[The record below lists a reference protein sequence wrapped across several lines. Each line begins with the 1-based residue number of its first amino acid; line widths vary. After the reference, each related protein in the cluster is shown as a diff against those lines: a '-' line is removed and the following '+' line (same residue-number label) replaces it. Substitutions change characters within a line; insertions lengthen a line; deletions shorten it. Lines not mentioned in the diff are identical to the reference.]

1 MRGFLRS
8 YWSVLQAIGAV
19 ERLFGVALIAFIT
32 LAITVQVFTRYVL
45 NQPLVWVEEAAT
57 YAFIWGAFVGASLGL
72 KQDRHIKIA
81 TFVAFLQPRAQ
92 AAFRCIVQ
100 LVILFLMLW
109 LMNKALIVMGV
120 ESRSRTIALPIEVTR
135 DWFYSK
141 PLFAGAASMAL
152 TALYFILLD
161 GGRALALLP
170 ASANDAG
177 RPGA

>member
-8 YWSVLQAIGAV
+8 YWSVLRAIGAV
-19 ERLFGVALIAFIT
+19 ERLFGVVLIAFIT
-32 LAITVQVFTRYVL
+32 LAITIQVFTRYVL

-57 YAFIWGAFVGASLGL
+57 YAFMWGAFVGASLGL

-81 TFVAFLQPRAQ
+81 TFVGFLEPRAQ
-92 AAFRCIVQ
+92 AAFRCLAHV
-100 LVILFLMLW
+100 LTLFLMLW

-120 ESRSRTIALPIEVTR
+120 ESRSRTIALPIEITR

-141 PLFAGAASMAL
+141 ALFASAASMAL

-161 GGRALALLP
+161 AGRALALLP
-170 ASANDAG
+170 QQRGPDA
-177 RPGA
+177 